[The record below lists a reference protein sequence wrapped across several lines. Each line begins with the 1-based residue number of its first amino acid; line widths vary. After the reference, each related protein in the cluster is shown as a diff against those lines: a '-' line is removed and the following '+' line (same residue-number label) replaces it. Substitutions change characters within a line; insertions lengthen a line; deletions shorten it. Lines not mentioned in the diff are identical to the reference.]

1 MRPMRNSKGF
11 CINDSNRLKFILFN
25 LILLSALLFTGIK
38 SAFAQ
43 EATKPSVP
51 AVSLGK
57 AEIHIDGVLNE
68 TIWQSQKSAK
78 QFIQQEPHVGLA
90 ALARSSVFVTYDDK
104 HLYIA
109 AVLDDPEPGRVQADE
124 RQEDGQFD
132 RSDAFA
138 ILIDSYH
145 DHQNAFFFETNLLSA
160 MSDALV
166 SQEGAQVNRDWDA
179 IWQVAAKPTA
189 TGWSV
194 EFKIPFESIRF
205 KTGDSQRWG
214 IQFRRRV
221 PHLKEI
227 SFWSPLTTEQDFFEV
242 SRSGH
247 LSGISVVEQKRAL
260 SLTPY
265 TKAFYHKDQTGRKD
279 LSESDF
285 DGGIDLRYQLQTN
298 LSLDLTVNTDFAETE
313 VDRLQVNLT
322 RFRLFFPEKR
332 AFFLEGKGFYN
343 FGLSGRVQPFFSRR
357 IGLLSGQAVPILL
370 GGKLSGKVGP
380 YGIGTLLMQT
390 EAENGQAAEQ
400 FAVVRLSRDVGLR
413 SKLGLIATERRERNG
428 ASGDSTFGI
437 DGTLAPNEHLSS
449 EGFLVYTEGNQNSLR
464 GRAAFAEINW
474 QDPKWRIKLNHL
486 QVTPDFSPELGFVR
500 QSDLHETVG
509 YLDIR
514 LQPVKGWVREFGFK
528 TEETYQTDDSGNFL
542 YQSNYN
548 RIQVDARSGDFLLLS
563 VDPQRE
569 RLQEDFEIRSGIIIP
584 TGTYTYTHYNIIF
597 MSDERRPLSTVANL
611 LWGGFYEG
619 RKTSFDL
626 TLTAAPAEGF
636 KIGAGWEMN
645 QVKLPQGD
653 FTTQILD
660 ADLSWSVTNQLLLQ
674 GLIQWD
680 KEDDTLAANL
690 RLSWEYRE
698 SSWFYL
704 IINPNHEKDGENYL
718 ILSKLTFRFEP

>member
-1 MRPMRNSKGF
+1 MRNSKG
-11 CINDSNRLKFILFN
+11 CYINDSNRLHFFLFN
-25 LILLSALLFTGIK
+25 LILVFALLFTGIE
-38 SAFAQ
+38 SASAQ
-43 EATKPSVP
+43 EAIKPSVP
-51 AVSLGK
+51 AIALEKG
-57 AEIHIDGVLNE
+57 EIHIDGLLNE
-68 TIWQSQKSAK
+68 AIWQSQKPAK
-78 QFIQQEPHVGLA
+78 QFIQQEPDVGLA
-90 ALARSSVFVTYDDK
+90 ARAQSAVFVAYDAD

-109 AVLDDPEPGRVQADE
+109 AALDDPAPSRVQADE
-124 RQEDGQFD
+124 RQEDGLFD

-138 ILIDSYH
+138 VLIDSYH
-145 DHQNAFFFETNLLSA
+145 DHQNAFFFESNVLSA

-166 SQEGAQVNRDWDA
+166 SQEGAQVNRDWDG
-179 IWQVAAKPTA
+179 IWQVAAKPT
-189 TGWSV
+189 TSGWSV
-194 EFKIPFESIRF
+194 EFKIPFETIRF

-227 SFWSPLTTEQDFFEV
+227 SFWSPLTIEQDFFEV

-247 LSGISVVEQKRAL
+247 LDNISLKAQRQTF
-260 SLTPY
+260 SFTPY
-265 TKAFYHKDQTGRKD
+265 VKASYHKDQTGTKD

-285 DGGIDLRYQLQTN
+285 DGGIDLRYQVKTN
-298 LSLDLTVNTDFAETE
+298 LSLDLTYNTDFAETE

-332 AFFLEGKGFYN
+332 AFFLEGKGFYD

-390 EAENGQAAEQ
+390 EAEHDQAAEQ
-400 FAVVRLSRDVGLR
+400 FAVIRLSRDVGLR
-413 SKLGLIATERRERNG
+413 SKLGLIATERWERNG
-428 ASGDSTFGI
+428 SSGDRTYGI
-437 DGTLAPNEHLSS
+437 DGILAPNEHLSS
-449 EGFLVYTEGNQNSLR
+449 EGFLVYTEGSQNILR
-464 GRAAFAEINW
+464 GRAAFTEVNW
-474 QDPKWRIKLNHL
+474 RDPKWRIKLNHL

-509 YLDIR
+509 YVDFR
-514 LQPVKGWVREFGFK
+514 LQATKGRVREFGLK
-528 TEETYQTDDSGNFL
+528 TEETYQTDAAGNFL

-548 RIQVDARSGDFLLLS
+548 RFQADFRSGDFLLLS

-569 RLQEDFEIRSGIIIP
+569 RLPEDFEIRPGIIIP
-584 TGTYTYTHYNIIF
+584 EGTYTYTHYNIIF
-597 MSDERRPLSTVANL
+597 MSDERRALSTVANL

-626 TLTAAPAEGF
+626 TLTAAPAEGI
-636 KIGAGWEMN
+636 KIGAGWEIN
-645 QVKLPQGD
+645 EVKLPQGD
-653 FTTQILD
+653 FTTQIVD
-660 ADLSWSVTNQLLLQ
+660 ADLSWSLTNQLLLQ
-674 GLIQWD
+674 GLVQWD
-680 KEDDTLAANL
+680 KDEASLAANL

-704 IINPNHEKDGENYL
+704 IFNPGHEKDGDSYL
-718 ILSKLTFRFEP
+718 VLSKLTFRFEP